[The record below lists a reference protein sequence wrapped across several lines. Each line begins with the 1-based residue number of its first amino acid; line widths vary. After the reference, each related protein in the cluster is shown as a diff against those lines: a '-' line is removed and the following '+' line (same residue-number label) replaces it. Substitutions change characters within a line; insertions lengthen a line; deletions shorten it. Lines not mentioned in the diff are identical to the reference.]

1 MSLCDRVMELSD
13 GLADLILEADGC
25 AALDEGKSLRL
36 LREAVDAA
44 HAVKFGN
51 ESARAILAHAS
62 ASAAEQRIPSDP
74 PIAANDLHA
83 VTPETPDPI
92 VA

>member
-13 GLADLILEADGC
+13 GLADLILSADAC
-25 AALDEGKSLRL
+25 AATNEGQSLRL

-51 ESARAILAHAS
+51 ESARAIL
-62 ASAAEQRIPSDP
+62 SAARADMAQRQPDAPQALNDNHPSN
-74 PIAANDLHA
+74 PIQ
-83 VTPETPDPI
+83 PDPI

>member
-13 GLADLILEADGC
+13 GLADLLIEADGC

-36 LREAVDAA
+36 LRQAVDAA

-51 ESARAILAHAS
+51 ESARAIL
-62 ASAAEQRIPSDP
+62 SAARAEIAQRQPDAP
-74 PIAANDLHA
+74 DAANDDHA
-83 VTPETPDPI
+83 HSPENPDPI